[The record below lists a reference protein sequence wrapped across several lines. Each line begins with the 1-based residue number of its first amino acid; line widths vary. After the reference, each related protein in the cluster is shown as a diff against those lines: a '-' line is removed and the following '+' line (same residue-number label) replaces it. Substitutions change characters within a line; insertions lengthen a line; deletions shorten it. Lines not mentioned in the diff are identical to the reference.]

1 MKVQITSENL
11 LAYKVGQIVDLP
23 DYKAEILIKEGK
35 AIKAGKKLDSL
46 EQKVVEPSKK

>member
-11 LAYKVGQIVDLP
+11 IAYKVGQIVEMP

-35 AIKAGKKLDSL
+35 AIEAPKTVKDL
-46 EQKVVEPSKK
+46 ETKESKPSKK